1 MASYTRPTHF
11 SAIFNADFFIH
22 NVIDENADADGLTN
36 ILAGTIFLYPDDEPI
51 PVVYETVTVTTPVY
65 MEYTGG

>member
-1 MASYTRPTHF
+1 MASYTQPTHS
-11 SAIFNADFFIH
+11 SAIFNADFFSH

-36 ILAGTIFLYPDDEPI
+36 ILAGTIFLFPDDEPV
-51 PVVYETVTVTTPVY
+51 PVGYETVTVTTPVY